1 VGSLL
6 RRAVLCEPE
15 SFEELLPMVG
25 EGCSRRERAEDQL
38 WESVVARVGSRDV
51 QVSGDLIPRVGL
63 SQPAE
68 D

>member
-1 VGSLL
+1 
-6 RRAVLCEPE
+6 
-15 SFEELLPMVG
+15 MVG

-63 SQPAE
+63 SQPAG